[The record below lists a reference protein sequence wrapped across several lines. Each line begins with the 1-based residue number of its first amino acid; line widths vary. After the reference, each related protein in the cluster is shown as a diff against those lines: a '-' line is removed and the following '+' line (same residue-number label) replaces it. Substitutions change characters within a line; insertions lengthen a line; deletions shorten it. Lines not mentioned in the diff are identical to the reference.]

1 MRVRTRRFGNLDE
14 FQKLDATCVPADVA
28 YPTDL
33 NLLNEAREKLEEII
47 DTLHAPQ
54 ICRARKPRTYRDKAR
69 KEYLAVAKQRRAN
82 GKVSRKQYRDL
93 LVIQELYRQQR
104 MMFERKTHQ
113 IED

>member
-1 MRVRTRRFGNLDE
+1 ML
-14 FQKLDATCVPADVA
+14 LDATCAPADVA

-54 ICRARKPRTYRDKAR
+54 IGRARKPRTYRDKAR

-82 GKVSRKQYRDL
+82 GKVIRRAIGKQLLVMNLERRLRDL
-93 LVIQELYRQQR
+93 FAFWLNRLLSYRIPG
-104 MMFERKTHQ
+104 FGN
-113 IED
+113 IFVV